1 MDSIQALREQ
11 RDAEAKKLHALVS
24 PEREWNDDA
33 DTAIYDQ
40 GMAAIADYDAK
51 IERIRKVNE
60 LAASTMLNNSV
71 FDASERNL
79 RDKGG
84 DEQAHQL
91 FQNWLRGGEKA
102 VKDEDWKILRNTMS
116 TTTPGEGGFTVAT
129 AVASTVIDALK
140 AFGGM
145 RDVATV
151 LKTAQG
157 NPMNYP
163 TSNGTA
169 ENGELIAENASATQ
183 ADPTFGSIPLNV
195 FKFGSR
201 VVKVPIELLQDS
213 SIDIEGFVVNRLGQ
227 RLGRITNQMFTTGT
241 GTGQPNGLVTAAL
254 SGKVGLTGQT
264 VTILY
269 DDLVDLQHSVD
280 PSYRQGGKAGF
291 MMNDGSLRVIRKIKD
306 SQGRPIFVPG
316 YETGMPGGLPDTL
329 LGSPLTINQDVAA
342 MAANAKSVLFG
353 DFSQYIIRDAMEM
366 QMFRFYDSP
375 YITAGQ
381 VGFLAWMR
389 AGGNLADQTGAV
401 KFYQNSAT

>member
-169 ENGELIAENASATQ
+169 EVGELIAENASATP

-195 FKFGSR
+195 FKFGSK

-213 SIDIEGFVVNRLGQ
+213 SIDIEAFVVNRLGQ

-241 GTGQPNGLVTAAL
+241 GTGQPNGIVTAAS

-264 VTILY
+264 VTIIY

-280 PSYRQGGKAGF
+280 PAYRQGGKAGF

-353 DFSQYIIRDAMEM
+353 DLSQYIIRDAMEM
-366 QMFRFYDSP
+366 EMFRFYDSP
-375 YITAGQ
+375 YITVGQ